1 MKFILSII
9 LIIAFSFGLM
19 YFLPLPWWSPAIV
32 AALVGVQLRLSA
44 FSSFLAGFL
53 AGGLLWFGH
62 ASLINSANDG
72 LLLGKISAVLKMS
85 TTILWGA
92 VFVLGALLSGFGAM
106 TGSLF
111 RTAFIGD
118 FATNSRRRR
127 R

>member
-1 MKFILSII
+1 
-9 LIIAFSFGLM
+9 M
-19 YFLPLPWWSPAIV
+19 YFLPLPWWSPVIV
-32 AALVGVQLRLSA
+32 AIIVGVQLRLSA
-44 FSSFLAGFL
+44 FSSFAAGFL

-62 ASLINSANDG
+62 AYFINSGNGG
-72 LLLGKISAVLKMS
+72 LLLGKISALLQMS
-85 TTILWGA
+85 TTVLWLA

-118 FATNSRRRR
+118 SGSTTRRRR